1 MAVKVT
7 LNRASLR
14 LEEKI
19 VRAIAGDVQRTDKL
33 VRAFG
38 RSAPAV
44 ELKQAVLQSLN
55 NLHSAIMW
63 VMSGGVAIG
72 GPISTLNT
80 PEGQVTLRR
89 PWQPLS
95 AEYLEEKKGPS
106 FWRETGDL
114 HAYVAKQ
121 MAVLA
126 GPGAV
131 KRVELKAAKV
141 QRGAKTV
148 RARMLITPA
157 RLPEPLQT
165 LVMYPF
171 LQGDW
176 VRLSAKGMEG
186 NEAKLLANSL
196 LRGFMPDIATEFGLR
211 ALDSVRSK

>member
-7 LNRASLR
+7 LNKASLR

-19 VRAIAGDVQRTDKL
+19 VRAVAGKTERTDKL
-33 VRAFG
+33 VRAFA
-38 RSAPAV
+38 RSPAAK
-44 ELKQAVLQSLN
+44 EIQQSVLVSLN

-63 VMSGGVAIG
+63 VMSGGVAVG
-72 GPISTLNT
+72 GPIATLNT
-80 PEGQVTLRR
+80 PAGAVTLKQ
-89 PWQPLS
+89 PWRPLS
-95 AEYLEEKKGPS
+95 EAYLKEKKGPS

-114 HAYVAKQ
+114 EAYIAQ
-121 MAVLA
+121 QLAVLA

-131 KRVELKAAKV
+131 KRVEVKAAKV

-176 VRLSAKGMEG
+176 VRLSAKRLDG